1 MKAVIL
7 SAGEGTRLRPFTVS
21 KPKVMI
27 PIANRPIVEYVV
39 EALTKN
45 GIRDIIMVVGY
56 KKERIMSHF
65 QDGKNFDVNITYV
78 TQKKKVGKLGT
89 AYALSM
95 AKDHIDDEFL
105 AVAGDNI
112 VAPEVISDLI
122 KKRKETSLAIT
133 KSNIPSKYGVV
144 TLSGN
149 IVKNI
154 VEKPMEKIS
163 DLISTGIYSF
173 KPDIF
178 DAIDLLMSKRKY
190 DLTSVIQSLIPK
202 EPVKGIVTRGMWV
215 DAVYPW
221 DLLHVNACALG
232 KAKGKTAGT
241 IEKNVVIKRYVSIG
255 EGSVIHSGSYILGPV
270 IIGKGCEIGPN
281 VCIYPSTSMGDNVQI
296 QPFSLIEHSVIMSD
310 VSIGP
315 TSFISH
321 SVIDDGVRLGTNF
334 TVEHGDADIKLGD
347 KFHKV
352 KDIGTLIGEDT
363 LVRDKVAASA
373 GSIIGARCK
382 IASLRKIEGSI
393 PNRGIIV

>member
-27 PIANRPIVEYVV
+27 SIANRPIVEYVI

-65 QDGKNFDVNITYV
+65 KDGKNFNTNITYV
-78 TQKKKVGKLGT
+78 TQKKQVGKLGT

-105 AVAGDNI
+105 VVAGDNI
-112 VAPEVISDLI
+112 VAPNVISDLI
-122 KKRKETSLAIT
+122 KKRKGTSMAIT
-133 KSNIPSKYGVV
+133 KSDIPSKYGVV
-144 TLSGN
+144 TLSGSV
-149 IVKNI
+149 VKSI

-178 DAIDLLMSKRKY
+178 NAIDLLMSQRKY
-190 DLTSVIQSLIPK
+190 DLTSVIQSLTPK
-202 EPVKGIVTRGMWV
+202 ESVKGITTQGMWV

-221 DLLHVNACALG
+221 DLLHVNACALS
-232 KAKGKTAGT
+232 KAKGKTAGM
-241 IEKNVVIKRYVSIG
+241 IEKNVILKKSVSIG
-255 EGSVIHSGSYILGPV
+255 EGSIIHSGSYIHGPV

-281 VCIYPSTSMGDNVQI
+281 VCIYPSTSIGDNVQI
-296 QPFSLIEHSVIMSD
+296 RPFSLIEHSVIMTD
-310 VSIGP
+310 VNIGP
-315 TSFISH
+315 SSYISH

-334 TVEHGDADIKLGD
+334 TVEHGDAHINLAG
-347 KFHKV
+347 KFYKV
-352 KDIGTLIGEDT
+352 KDIGALIGEDT
-363 LVRDKVAASA
+363 LIRDKVVTSA

-382 IASLRKIEGSI
+382 IASFKKIEGSI